1 MALSMCVFLC
11 VCAYVAGFNVD
22 IPSRV
27 VYKGNENSMFGFTV
41 QAHVEGDQKMILVG
55 APEDERYPPK
65 HYNIS
70 RPGAVYR
77 CEPGRRSYS
86 SEGHGQRAL
95 ERCAEMV
102 FDRTNMNLVD
112 KQGRQIEE
120 KSHQW
125 FGATLT
131 STGRNGPIVACAPR
145 YVSYVS
151 AKMNQRD
158 PVGTCYV
165 AKTSN
170 AATTTEFSPCRT
182 SSHGQRKTG
191 VCQAGFSASISKDG
205 QRLFMGAPGSFYWQG
220 RTFSLEPNEKFHY
233 YMPKIPDEG
242 QLISQTMN
250 GRPALIA
257 TPESKAMYDD
267 SYMGYSIAV
276 GDFAGQGIQSVAVGV
291 PRGANLKGLVVLYT
305 WELQNIKNISGS
317 QIGAYFGY
325 SLASGDIDGD
335 GADDV
340 ILFAKSHARTGE
352 ISRGRFGLAVTSLG
366 DINYDGF
373 GDIAVGAPYGGQ
385 NGRGVVYIYHGS
397 ELGILEK
404 YSQAITA
411 EEISPTLSTFGFSL
425 SGGVDL
431 DNNNYTDLAVGA
443 YKSDS
448 VVFLKSRPVVKVTA
462 DVKFMGDS
470 KLISLTDKRCHL
482 SNGTE
487 VACAELMFCLTY
499 TGVNVDQRIK
509 FEVTLDLDSRQK
521 TSKRL
526 FLAETHETTYK
537 TQILLTQGQ
546 QECKDVMVYLD
557 EEIRDKLTPIEVKMS
572 YDLINQPSGDVVPP
586 VLDQTRSNFH
596 TDSLNIQKN
605 CGPDNICIP
614 DLRMSATTPTVNYVL
629 SSGENINIDVKVE
642 NAGEDAFEAAYYL
655 NIPAGVTYAKMERL
669 DKDNAETPIYC
680 SIANREDGGNTTLK
694 CDLGNPMASGQKVH
708 FRVILEVDSRVMS
721 LDFNMEANSTN
732 PEPQETGYDN
742 IKHMVI
748 GVVVKAQLSII
759 GTSDPPELHYNA
771 SLYGTQNLKDD
782 TKWGP
787 QVLHKYNIK
796 NEGPF
801 TVDEAEIYFMWPNQT
816 LDGENIMLVQPQ
828 WLGNVQCD
836 VARLKTVE
844 NLFVQNPYAFMLVKE
859 KEAMQSNG
867 LYTASQLS
875 GGIGHSGQTFWV
887 EHSSSGGVVI
897 SQSGGSIS
905 GSHFGAQGSSGHFSG
920 SSSGHV
926 SGSSGQTGTQFTTSQ
941 SSGGQ
946 FSGSQSGLSNQGS
959 FSGQSG
965 QGAQSGITYVYN
977 KTWSSSSGEGLTA
990 EEQEQIKKNLAAMAQ
1005 GGVNTGFTGQ
1015 GTYVQ
1020 GGSQGSYVHGSAQGS
1035 QGGYVQGSAQD
1046 SQSGYVQGSTQGSQ
1060 GGYVQGSTQ
1069 GSQGTYVQ
1077 GGSQGTFIQGGSQGG
1092 YVQGGSQGFVH
1103 GAGQGGY
1110 VNGGRIVKV
1119 KNRTIVYDQNHNI
1132 ISQTETSTEYG
1143 KLGHEGEPGSS
1154 FHLYGN
1160 EGGQQH
1166 SATFAHG
1173 SGGSVQTSGQDYSQG
1188 GQGYVH
1194 SGQFGQGNQQ
1204 FAHGSGGEQAFIHG
1218 SWGTTETVNPDI
1230 MKASSSTFRGAST
1243 VTVVGDEE
1251 EDKLEGFGA
1260 YAASNPNNEFRYG
1273 IADVSGAS
1281 GSAQSGHQSGSGSY
1295 QASGGSYH
1303 ASGGGMQVA
1312 GGGMQAGGGGSYQA
1326 GGSSMQ
1332 SGGGSFQT
1340 GGGSY
1345 QSGGSYQGGGG
1356 SWSSG
1361 YSYSSRSGGGSSYN
1375 SQSSGGYGSVDS
1387 RRENTRRRR
1396 QTEQVHFRVILEV
1409 DSRVMSLDFN
1419 MEANSTNPEPQ
1430 ETGYDNIK
1438 HMNLKDDT
1446 KWGPQVLHKY
1456 NIKNEGPF
1464 TVDEAEIYFMWPN
1477 QTLDGENIM
1486 LVQPQ
1491 WLGNVQCDV
1500 ARLKTVENLFVQNPY
1515 AFMLVKEK
1523 EAMQSNGLYT
1533 ASQLSGGIGH
1543 SGQTFWVEHSSSGG
1557 VVISQSGGSISGSHF
1572 GAQGS
1577 SGHFSGSSSGHVS
1590 GSSGQTGTQF
1600 TTSQS
1605 SGGQF
1610 SGSQSG
1616 LSNQGS
1622 FSGQSG
1628 QGAQSGITYVYNKT
1642 WSSSSGEGLT
1652 AEEQEQIKKN
1662 LAAMAQGGV
1671 NTGFTGQGTYGTRRF
1686 PGVVLRALKVDM
1698 SRVARKVLRVLMSKV
1713 ALKELSFRVALKAV
1727 TSREDLKALYT
1738 ELVKEDIYGN
1748 EGGQQHSATFAHGSG
1763 GSVQTS
1769 GQDYSQG
1776 GQGYVHSGQFG
1787 QGNQQFAHGSG
1798 GEQAF
1803 IHGSWGTTETVNPDI
1818 MKASSSTFRGASTVT
1833 VVGDEEED
1841 KLEGFG
1847 AYAAS
1852 NPNNEFRY
1860 GIADVSGASGS
1871 AQSGHQ
1877 SGSGSYQASGG
1888 SYHASGGG
1896 MQVAGGGMQ
1905 AGGGGS
1911 YQAGGSS
1918 MQSGGGSFQTGGGS
1932 YQSGGS
1938 YQGGGGSWS
1947 SGYSY
1952 SSRSGGGSSYNSQ
1965 SSGGYGSVDSRREN
1979 TRRRR
1984 QTEQVD
1990 PKLKEILEKCE
2001 EKYKCEVLRCTTGR
2015 LLKGQEVWVALRSR
2029 LNASV
2034 LNEISKDRPVVLS
2047 TLTAT
2052 RVSRLPMVGRPKD
2065 TTWQTAEAKTTV
2077 TPQLEA
2083 LDSGTIPLWVVVL
2096 AAVVGALLL
2105 LLLIF
2110 ALYKCGFFKRNRPS
2124 DHAERQPLNGR
2135 DEHL

>member
-1 MALSMCVFLC
+1 
-11 VCAYVAGFNVD
+11 
-22 IPSRV
+22 
-27 VYKGNENSMFGFTV
+27 
-41 QAHVEGDQKMILVG
+41 
-55 APEDERYPPK
+55 
-65 HYNIS
+65 
-70 RPGAVYR
+70 
-77 CEPGRRSYS
+77 
-86 SEGHGQRAL
+86 
-95 ERCAEMV
+95 
-102 FDRTNMNLVD
+102 
-112 KQGRQIEE
+112 
-120 KSHQW
+120 
-125 FGATLT
+125 
-131 STGRNGPIVACAPR
+131 
-145 YVSYVS
+145 
-151 AKMNQRD
+151 MNQRD

-182 SSHGQRKTG
+182 
-191 VCQAGFSASISKDG
+191 C
-205 QRLFMGAPGSFYWQG
+205 
-220 RTFSLEPNEKFHY
+220 
-233 YMPKIPDEG
+233 

-340 ILFAKSHARTGE
+340 I
-352 ISRGRFGLAVTSLG
+352 
-366 DINYDGF
+366 
-373 GDIAVGAPYGGQ
+373 VGAPM
-385 NGRGVVYIYHGS
+385 
-397 ELGILEK
+397 
-404 YSQAITA
+404 
-411 EEISPTLSTFGFSL
+411 
-425 SGGVDL
+425 
-431 DNNNYTDLAVGA
+431 
-443 YKSDS
+443 
-448 VVFLKSRPVVKVTA
+448 SRPVVKVTA

-742 IKHMVI
+742 IKHM
-748 GVVVKAQLSII
+748 
-759 GTSDPPELHYNA
+759 
-771 SLYGTQNLKDD
+771 NLKDD

-875 GGIGHSGQTFWV
+875 GGIGHYGQTFWV

-959 FSGQSG
+959 FSGHGG

-977 KTWSSSSGEGLTA
+977 KTWSSSGGEGLTA

-1020 GGSQGSYVHGSAQGS
+1020 GGSQGGYVHGSAQGS
-1035 QGGYVQGSAQD
+1035 QGGYVQGSAQG

-1060 GGYVQGSTQ
+1060 GGYVQGSSQ

-1103 GAGQGGY
+1103 GAGQGEY

-1204 FAHGSGGEQAFIHG
+1204 FAQGSGGEQAFIHG

-1295 QASGGSYH
+1295 QAG
-1303 ASGGGMQVA
+1303 
-1312 GGGMQAGGGGSYQA
+1312 
-1326 GGSSMQ
+1326 
-1332 SGGGSFQT
+1332 
-1340 GGGSY
+1340 
-1345 QSGGSYQGGGG
+1345 
-1356 SWSSG
+1356 
-1361 YSYSSRSGGGSSYN
+1361 
-1375 SQSSGGYGSVDS
+1375 
-1387 RRENTRRRR
+1387 
-1396 QTEQVHFRVILEV
+1396 
-1409 DSRVMSLDFN
+1409 
-1419 MEANSTNPEPQ
+1419 
-1430 ETGYDNIK
+1430 
-1438 HMNLKDDT
+1438 
-1446 KWGPQVLHKY
+1446 
-1456 NIKNEGPF
+1456 
-1464 TVDEAEIYFMWPN
+1464 
-1477 QTLDGENIM
+1477 
-1486 LVQPQ
+1486 
-1491 WLGNVQCDV
+1491 
-1500 ARLKTVENLFVQNPY
+1500 
-1515 AFMLVKEK
+1515 
-1523 EAMQSNGLYT
+1523 
-1533 ASQLSGGIGH
+1533 
-1543 SGQTFWVEHSSSGG
+1543 
-1557 VVISQSGGSISGSHF
+1557 
-1572 GAQGS
+1572 
-1577 SGHFSGSSSGHVS
+1577 
-1590 GSSGQTGTQF
+1590 
-1600 TTSQS
+1600 
-1605 SGGQF
+1605 
-1610 SGSQSG
+1610 
-1616 LSNQGS
+1616 
-1622 FSGQSG
+1622 
-1628 QGAQSGITYVYNKT
+1628 
-1642 WSSSSGEGLT
+1642 
-1652 AEEQEQIKKN
+1652 
-1662 LAAMAQGGV
+1662 
-1671 NTGFTGQGTYGTRRF
+1671 
-1686 PGVVLRALKVDM
+1686 
-1698 SRVARKVLRVLMSKV
+1698 
-1713 ALKELSFRVALKAV
+1713 
-1727 TSREDLKALYT
+1727 
-1738 ELVKEDIYGN
+1738 
-1748 EGGQQHSATFAHGSG
+1748 
-1763 GSVQTS
+1763 
-1769 GQDYSQG
+1769 
-1776 GQGYVHSGQFG
+1776 
-1787 QGNQQFAHGSG
+1787 
-1798 GEQAF
+1798 
-1803 IHGSWGTTETVNPDI
+1803 
-1818 MKASSSTFRGASTVT
+1818 
-1833 VVGDEEED
+1833 
-1841 KLEGFG
+1841 
-1847 AYAAS
+1847 
-1852 NPNNEFRY
+1852 
-1860 GIADVSGASGS
+1860 
-1871 AQSGHQ
+1871 
-1877 SGSGSYQASGG
+1877 GG

>member
-182 SSHGQRKTG
+182 WHYSLDEASHGQRKTG

-340 ILFAKSHARTGE
+340 IVGAPMYTKTRSDGYEHGRIYVIYQGTDRLFAKSHARTGE

-1020 GGSQGSYVHGSAQGS
+1020 GGSQGSYVHGS
-1035 QGGYVQGSAQD
+1035 
-1046 SQSGYVQGSTQGSQ
+1046 TQGSQ

-1154 FHLYGN
+1154 FHL
-1160 EGGQQH
+1160 
-1166 SATFAHG
+1166 
-1173 SGGSVQTSGQDYSQG
+1173 
-1188 GQGYVH
+1188 
-1194 SGQFGQGNQQ
+1194 
-1204 FAHGSGGEQAFIHG
+1204 
-1218 SWGTTETVNPDI
+1218 
-1230 MKASSSTFRGAST
+1230 
-1243 VTVVGDEE
+1243 
-1251 EDKLEGFGA
+1251 
-1260 YAASNPNNEFRYG
+1260 
-1273 IADVSGAS
+1273 
-1281 GSAQSGHQSGSGSY
+1281 
-1295 QASGGSYH
+1295 
-1303 ASGGGMQVA
+1303 
-1312 GGGMQAGGGGSYQA
+1312 
-1326 GGSSMQ
+1326 
-1332 SGGGSFQT
+1332 
-1340 GGGSY
+1340 
-1345 QSGGSYQGGGG
+1345 
-1356 SWSSG
+1356 
-1361 YSYSSRSGGGSSYN
+1361 
-1375 SQSSGGYGSVDS
+1375 
-1387 RRENTRRRR
+1387 
-1396 QTEQVHFRVILEV
+1396 
-1409 DSRVMSLDFN
+1409 
-1419 MEANSTNPEPQ
+1419 
-1430 ETGYDNIK
+1430 
-1438 HMNLKDDT
+1438 
-1446 KWGPQVLHKY
+1446 
-1456 NIKNEGPF
+1456 
-1464 TVDEAEIYFMWPN
+1464 
-1477 QTLDGENIM
+1477 
-1486 LVQPQ
+1486 
-1491 WLGNVQCDV
+1491 
-1500 ARLKTVENLFVQNPY
+1500 
-1515 AFMLVKEK
+1515 
-1523 EAMQSNGLYT
+1523 
-1533 ASQLSGGIGH
+1533 
-1543 SGQTFWVEHSSSGG
+1543 
-1557 VVISQSGGSISGSHF
+1557 
-1572 GAQGS
+1572 
-1577 SGHFSGSSSGHVS
+1577 
-1590 GSSGQTGTQF
+1590 
-1600 TTSQS
+1600 
-1605 SGGQF
+1605 
-1610 SGSQSG
+1610 
-1616 LSNQGS
+1616 
-1622 FSGQSG
+1622 
-1628 QGAQSGITYVYNKT
+1628 
-1642 WSSSSGEGLT
+1642 
-1652 AEEQEQIKKN
+1652 
-1662 LAAMAQGGV
+1662 
-1671 NTGFTGQGTYGTRRF
+1671 
-1686 PGVVLRALKVDM
+1686 
-1698 SRVARKVLRVLMSKV
+1698 
-1713 ALKELSFRVALKAV
+1713 
-1727 TSREDLKALYT
+1727 
-1738 ELVKEDIYGN
+1738 YGN